1 MDNIDR
7 VLNVF
12 FATLFS
18 FLIVHINPVE
28 SNAQT
33 ICTQPPQGLISW
45 WDAEG
50 DANDIVGVN
59 HGTLENGAG
68 FATGMVGMAFSFDG
82 VSQFVQVPDAP
93 NLNPSNQVTVEFWMR
108 GDPGNPMNSCC
119 QGLVITDFYGIE
131 GFDSTFGFGVIISTN
146 GGVTFPSAN
155 TEFSNTDFGLVPGQW
170 HHIAGTYDGNT
181 LTQYVDGRLRAA
193 VGASGNML
201 PMTASSF
208 LSIGSEDGR
217 QYNPPATANRYF
229 HGLIDEASVYNRAL
243 SAAEVEAIFLAGNKG
258 KCLGVPFVDLSASL
272 KIGLGPLANDD
283 DFEFTATAK
292 EGLNSDGIDPL
303 TEEVGLRF
311 GNFSFV
317 IPGESFSG
325 NRLLRFKEE
334 INGVNLEARIKIL
347 GNNSFEIRIT
357 GTGADL
363 SGILAPTNVELGIGN
378 NGAVVLLS
386 SVQLST
392 K

>member
-50 DANDIVGVN
+50 DANDIAGAN
-59 HGTLENGAG
+59 NGTLENGA
-68 FATGMVGMAFSFDG
+68 FIDTGMVGMAFRFDG
-82 VSQFVQVPDAP
+82 VNDYVEVPKSDS
-93 NLNPSNQVTVEFWMR
+93 LDITDVFSLEFWMR
-108 GDPGNPMNSCC
+108 GDDPGNPMTGCC
-119 QGLVITDFYGIE
+119 QGLVNTDFYLIE
-131 GFDSTFGFGVIISTN
+131 GFDAFGGIGSLISTD
-146 GGVTFPSAN
+146 GGVTFPVAT
-155 TEFSNTDFGLVPGQW
+155 TEASNTVFGLVPGQW
-170 HHIAGTYDGNT
+170 HHVAGTYDGKT
-181 LTQYVDGRLRAA
+181 LTLYVDGRLRAA
-193 VGASGNML
+193 VAASGNMS
-201 PMTASSF
+201 PMTGASF
-208 LSIGSEDGR
+208 LSMGSEDGR
-217 QYNPPATANRYF
+217 QYNAGATANRYF
-229 HGLIDEASVYNRAL
+229 RGLIDEVSLYNRAL
-243 SAAEVEAIFLAGNKG
+243 LAAEVEAIFLADDKG

-283 DFEFTATAK
+283 DFEFKAMAK
-292 EGLNSDGIDPL
+292 EGLNSDGIDPI
-303 TEEVGLRF
+303 TENVGLRF
-311 GNFSFV
+311 GTFSIV
-317 IPGESFSG
+317 IPGGSFSG
-325 NRLLRFKEE
+325 NKLKFKGV
-334 INGVNLEARIKIL
+334 INGVNLEARIKIF
-347 GNNSFEIRIT
+347 GNNSFEIRIN

-378 NGAVVLLS
+378 NGAVVLIS